1 MALDPFAELKK
12 QFNYKASSGPMQTI
26 VQNGVF
32 NPEEQDPSKQTTSS
46 LDKLLTASSGPEKT
60 NQDIMNAI
68 KKLDLDGSNIPM
80 STMGRQI
87 LTNRMQDK
95 FGPDYSNN
103 SEAKK
108 VLNMFDSYL
117 SDYSDISN
125 QNMNKSV
132 ATGERTL
139 AALRGEK

>member
-1 MALDPFAELKK
+1 MALDPFEQLRK

-26 VQNGVF
+26 AQNGVF
-32 NPEEQDPSKQTTSS
+32 NPEEQNPSKQTMGS
-46 LDKLLTASSGPEKT
+46 LDKLLSVSASPEKT

-80 STMGRQI
+80 SSMGRQI
-87 LTNRMQDK
+87 LTNRMSDK
-95 FGPDYSNN
+95 FGPDYGNN
-103 SEAKK
+103 SEVRK
-108 VLNMFDSYL
+108 VLNMFDSFL
-117 SDYSDISN
+117 SNYNDIAN

>member
-1 MALDPFAELKK
+1 MLNDPFEALKK
-12 QFNYKASSGPMQTI
+12 QFDFKASSG
-26 VQNGVF
+26 NGVF
-32 NPEEQDPSKQTTSS
+32 NSVEQDPNKQTSS

-68 KKLDLDGSNIPM
+68 KKLDLDGTNIPM
-80 STMGRQI
+80 SSMGRQI

-95 FGPDYSNN
+95 FGSDYSNN
-103 SEAKK
+103 SEARK
-108 VLNMFDSYL
+108 VLSMFDSYL
-117 SDYSDISN
+117 SEYSDIAN

-139 AALRGEK
+139 ASLRGAG